1 METNSRVC
9 VVGGGPAGLALTRAL
24 LAQGI
29 EFDVWERHSDVGGLW
44 DQSNPGS
51 PVYDSAHFISSKTQ
65 SHYHDFPM
73 PDSYPDYPSHR
84 QILAYMR
91 SFADEYGLRDHIH
104 FGVGVA
110 KTERTDAGWTVTT
123 TDGQVHDYGSLI
135 CATGT
140 NWHAAMPTYPGTFTG
155 EIRHTNTYRSP
166 SELVGKRVL
175 IIGAGN
181 SGVDIAC
188 DAAQSATSAAISMR
202 RGYHFIPK
210 HLFGIPSDA
219 FAASGP
225 HLPMWLEQRAFGV
238 LLRLLVGKTTKYGL
252 PKPDHKL
259 FETHPIMNTQLLH
272 YLAHG
277 DIAAKPDVARFDGT
291 TVHFKDGTSGEFDL
305 VLCATGYRWNIPYV
319 DAERF
324 SWKNGRP
331 DLYMNL
337 FSRTDPSLYALGYME
352 TNGGAYK
359 LFDQMADLI
368 VRTIVARR
376 DGTSAAI
383 DRVISD
389 ERPDLTGGIHF
400 VGSDRHSTYVEIAAY
415 RKHMAALRKR
425 FGWPDLTEGVFDGLR
440 KKNRAGQSPADRPT
454 PRPTI
459 KAVV

>member
-1 METNSRVC
+1 VTTTDRVC
-9 VVGGGPAGLALTRAL
+9 VVGGGPAGRALARAL

-29 EFDVWERHSDVGGLW
+29 EFDVWERHTDVGGLW

-91 SFADEYGLRDHIH
+91 SFADAYGLREHIH

-110 KTERTDAGWTVTT
+110 STERTGDGWTVTT
-123 TDGQVHDYGSLI
+123 TDGAVNRYRSLV

-140 NWHAAMPTYPGTFTG
+140 NWHASMPEYPGTFTG
-155 EIRHTNTYRSP
+155 EIRHSNTYRSP
-166 SELVGKRVL
+166 SEFAGKRVL
-175 IIGAGN
+175 VIGAGN

-188 DAAQSATSAAISMR
+188 DAATSAERAAISLR

-210 HLFGIPSDA
+210 HLFGIPSDE

-225 HLPMWLEQRAFGV
+225 HLPMWLEQRVFGV
-238 LLRLLVGKTTKYGL
+238 MLRMLNGRLTRLGL

-272 YLAHG
+272 HLSHG
-277 DIAAKPDVARFDGT
+277 DITAKPDVARFDGT
-291 TVHFKDGTSGEFDL
+291 TVHFTDGSSEEFDL

-319 DAERF
+319 DPQHFAWR
-324 SWKNGRP
+324 NGRP

-337 FSRTDPSLYALGYME
+337 FSRTDPTLYALGYME

-368 VRTIVARR
+368 VRTIAARQTGRSGEVDRLIR
-376 DGTSAAI
+376 D
-383 DRVISD
+383 D
-389 ERPDLTGGIHF
+389 RPDLTGGIHF
-400 VGSDRHSTYVEIAAY
+400 VGSDRHSTYVEISAY
-415 RKHMAALRKR
+415 RKHMAKVRKQL
-425 FGWPDLTEGVFDGLR
+425 GWPDLSDGVFDRLR
-440 KKNRAGQSPADRPT
+440 VTDRSRAAVPA
-454 PRPTI
+454 
-459 KAVV
+459 

>member
-1 METNSRVC
+1 MSASGRVC
-9 VVGGGPAGLALTRAL
+9 VVGGGPAGLALARAL

-29 EFDVWERHSDVGGLW
+29 EFDVWERHTDVGGLW

-73 PDSYPDYPSHR
+73 PAEYPDYPSHR
-84 QILAYMR
+84 QILRYMR
-91 SFADEYGLRDHIH
+91 SFADAYGLRDHIH

-110 KTERTDAGWTVTT
+110 STQRTDDGWEVVT
-123 TDGQVHDYGSLI
+123 TDGATHHYGSLV

-140 NWHAAMPTYPGTFTG
+140 NWHASMPDYPGTFTG
-155 EIRHTNTYRSP
+155 EIRHSNTYRSP
-166 SELVGKRVL
+166 SEFAGKRVL
-175 IIGAGN
+175 VIGAGN

-188 DAAQSATSAAISMR
+188 DAAMSADRAAISLR

-210 HLFGIPSDA
+210 HLFGIPSDE

-225 HLPMWLEQRAFGV
+225 HLPMWLEQRVFGV
-238 LLRLLVGKTTKYGL
+238 MLRLLNGKVTRLGL

-272 YLAHG
+272 HLSHG

-291 TVHFKDGTSGEFDL
+291 TVHFTDGSSEEFDL

-319 DAERF
+319 DASRF
-324 SWKNGRP
+324 QWRNGRP

-337 FSRTDPSLYALGYME
+337 FSRTDATLYALGYME

-368 VRTIVARR
+368 VRTIAARQAGRSAEVDSLIR
-376 DGTSAAI
+376 D
-383 DRVISD
+383 D
-389 ERPDLTGGIHF
+389 RPDLTGGIHF
-400 VGSDRHSTYVEIAAY
+400 VGSDRHSTYVEISAY
-415 RKHMAALRKR
+415 RKHMAKVRKQL
-425 FGWPDLTEGVFDGLR
+425 GWPDLTDGVFDRLR
-440 KKNRAGQSPADRPT
+440 VPAPART
-454 PRPTI
+454 TVS
-459 KAVV
+459 A